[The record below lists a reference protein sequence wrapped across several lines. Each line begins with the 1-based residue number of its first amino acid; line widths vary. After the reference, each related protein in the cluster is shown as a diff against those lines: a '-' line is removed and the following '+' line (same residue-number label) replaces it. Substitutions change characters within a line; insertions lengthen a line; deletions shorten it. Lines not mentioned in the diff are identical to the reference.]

1 MYNLDIM
8 CMLNEDV
15 FIAANADVH
24 VFTAAVAVIHVDMQ
38 IQIIQTTTVYQSIL
52 SLIFTFHN

>member
-1 MYNLDIM
+1 M
-8 CMLNEDV
+8 CMLNVDV

-24 VFTAAVAVIHVDMQ
+24 VFTAAVVVIHVD
-38 IQIIQTTTVYQSIL
+38 IQTTTVYQSIL

>member
-1 MYNLDIM
+1 M
-8 CMLNEDV
+8 CMLNVDV

-24 VFTAAVAVIHVDMQ
+24 VFTAAVAVIHVDTSMQ

>member
-1 MYNLDIM
+1 M
-8 CMLNEDV
+8 CMLNVDV

-24 VFTAAVAVIHVDMQ
+24 VFTAAVAVIHVDTQ

>member
-1 MYNLDIM
+1 M
-8 CMLNEDV
+8 CLLNVDV

>member
-1 MYNLDIM
+1 M
-8 CMLNEDV
+8 CMLNVDV

-24 VFTAAVAVIHVDMQ
+24 VFTAAVAVIHVDTQ
-38 IQIIQTTTVYQSIL
+38 IQIIQTTTVYKSIL

>member
-1 MYNLDIM
+1 MYL
-8 CMLNEDV
+8 LLLTH
-15 FIAANADVH
+15 ADVH

>member
-1 MYNLDIM
+1 M
-8 CMLNEDV
+8 CMLNVDV
-15 FIAANADVH
+15 FIAANEDVH